1 MNSATW
7 LDMVNLVAIFTI
19 YAVSVNLIVGYAGIP
34 AVIPTA
40 FGAVGGYGAA
50 YLVTVQGW
58 SPVWALILGVAGGGL
73 IGLVLSGPS
82 LRLSME
88 YVILLTFA
96 GAYVILGVIANI
108 DALGG
113 PAGIYVT
120 KLEVFGHPFDG
131 LGDYVPWLVGFAV
144 LAYLLSRRM
153 ADSVHGLVLKGIRE
167 DPLAAAACGFNTVGA
182 RTSAFILSAAL
193 SGLAGGLHVLY
204 IAVASPGVFGF
215 TQGIM
220 LVTMVII
227 GGLGRPIGP
236 VVGAVLVTATPRL
249 LENLGGFSEQQSA
262 QVQQVVFGLLLIAI
276 VILRPSGIVPELPTR
291 LVRRRV
297 RQAGL
302 GPAGRAAPPPAGSGA
317 PSREAPPGEAEFR
330 ENEVSEADLEVVS
343 TVEVDPPDPG
353 GPSGEPVV
361 AVSARQLRKRFGGLV
376 VADGFDFELP
386 AGQVVGLVG
395 PNGAG
400 KTTLFNLLTGAVRA
414 DSGAVSIF
422 GEPVTGRR
430 VDQIV
435 GHGLVRT
442 FQEVRLFP
450 ALTVYE
456 NVLLGAAR
464 PRTASFWRTFLAP
477 GAVRRE
483 TEDALDR
490 AAAAL
495 RLVSMEQKAMEPASS
510 LSFGEQKLVALA
522 RAVATDAKVLLLDEP
537 AAGVGTDIAGQILE
551 LIAGLGQQG
560 VTVLLVEHNLEVV
573 REVATSVYYL
583 EAGSI
588 RAHGTY
594 EELTSDPELAASYF
608 GTVAEAS
615 LDTVPDPAPDPVSA
629 ASDRSVR

>member
-7 LDMVNLVAIFTI
+7 IDMVNLVAIFTV

-34 AVIPTA
+34 AVVPAA
-40 FGAVGGYGAA
+40 FGAVGGYASG

-58 SPVWALILGVAGGGL
+58 SPVLALVAGVIGGGL

-108 DALGG
+108 PELGG
-113 PAGIYVT
+113 PGGLFLP
-120 KLEVFGHPFDG
+120 KLEV
-131 LGDYVPWLVGFAV
+131 LGYSLDTLGSYVPWLVGIAA
-144 LAYLLSRRM
+144 LSYLISRRI
-153 ADSVHGLVLKGIRE
+153 ADSLHGLVLKGIRE
-167 DPLAAAACGFNTVGA
+167 DPLAAAACGFNTVSA
-182 RTSAFILSAAL
+182 RTTTFVMSAAL

-204 IAVASPGVFGF
+204 IAVASPAVFGF
-215 TQGIM
+215 TQGII
-220 LVTMVII
+220 LVTMVIV

-249 LENLGGFSEQQSA
+249 LQNLGGFSEQQSA
-262 QVQQVVFGLLLIAI
+262 QVQQVIFGLLLIA
-276 VILRPSGIVPELPTR
+276 VIMLRPAGIVAEIPSR
-291 LVRRRV
+291 LVRRRA
-297 RQAGL
+297 RREGFM
-302 GPAGRAAPPPAGSGA
+302 AAPAPEVGVCPAPPHGA
-317 PSREAPPGEAEFR
+317 DASPGEAEVLVH
-330 ENEVSEADLEVVS
+330 EVSEVDLE
-343 TVEVDPPDPG
+343 TV
-353 GPSGEPVV
+353 VV
-361 AVSARQLRKRFGGLV
+361 AADAEPDMTSVHGRAPGDVQIAISAKELRKKFGGLV

-386 AGQVVGLVG
+386 TGGVVGLVG

-400 KTTLFNLLTGAVRA
+400 KTTLFNLLSGAIRP
-414 DSGAVSIF
+414 DSGAVSLF
-422 GEPVTGRR
+422 GEDVTGRR
-430 VDQIV
+430 ADQIV

-464 PRTASFWRTFLAP
+464 PRTASLLRTLVAP
-477 GAVRRE
+477 RAVRTE
-483 TEDALDR
+483 TQEALDR

-495 RLVSMEQKAMEPASS
+495 RLVSMEHKAMERASS

-537 AAGVGTDIAGQILE
+537 AAGVGTEIARQILD
-551 LIAGLGQQG
+551 LIAGLGRQG

-583 EAGSI
+583 EAGGI

-594 EELTSDPELAASYF
+594 EELTSDPQLAASYF
-608 GTVAEAS
+608 GTVAE
-615 LDTVPDPAPDPVSA
+615 VMPDAAPAVLEGGA
-629 ASDRSVR
+629 R